1 MITNAT
7 ELGSARLS
15 PWSLCQP
22 SALSELAS
30 PKLVSVNL
38 LGCVYSMGKWE
49 RDLGND
55 LNSSG
60 TEFQWNGF
68 ASARQKKSP
77 QGISPEGISYIT
89 YLLLTSF

>member
-1 MITNAT
+1 VITNAT
-7 ELGSARLS
+7 ELSSARLS

-22 SALSELAS
+22 SPLSELAS
-30 PKLVSVNL
+30 PELASVNL
-38 LGCVYSMGKWE
+38 LGCVCGMGKWE
-49 RDLGND
+49 RDLGSD
-55 LNSSG
+55 LDLSG